1 VKRFVRSLITPERL
15 RVLGLPVPWI
25 AFAVVQLFVLWEG
38 WVLPNQ
44 PMGDVYNVYGPW
56 SSEALQGRVVGVT
69 EPWVYPPV
77 ALVPMLLPRLLVLIT
92 DYTMAWA
99 VMVVILNAIG
109 FGMLLGRGTSRARVL
124 AASFWVLFA
133 LALGPIGLYRI
144 DAVTVPLAVIAV
156 LILARHPRIAGVL
169 FAIGAWIKIWPG
181 AMLVA
186 AVVALRSRWR
196 VLVPAIV
203 FSCAVMLIVVLGGGA
218 GHLFG
223 FLTTQSDRGL
233 QVEAPVSTPYAWAA
247 MLRLPGAAVVYN
259 QDIVTFQVTGAGA
272 DVVSALTT
280 PLLVLVAAAIAIIG
294 AVKARAGVSQ
304 RRLLPPL
311 ALALVLAFIVCNK
324 VGSPQFQIWLIAPVV
339 LWILWDRRD
348 VLPYALLAIAAA
360 LLTQFIYPIMYDRV
374 LTAHFSAVLLLTAR
388 NAILVGMLV
397 ALIVRLVRLP
407 VVRPMVQAGT
417 TVPAA
422 GTDEPTFAA
431 GAGAFAAGEE
441 ERQP

>member
-1 VKRFVRSLITPERL
+1 MKRLVGSLLTPDRL

-25 AFAVVQLFVLWEG
+25 AFIVVQLFVLWEG

-56 SSEALQGRVVGVT
+56 SARALQGDVVGVT

-77 ALVPMLLPRLLVLIT
+77 ALVPMLLPRLLVLIS

-99 VMVVILNAIG
+99 VMVVILNLIG

-144 DAVTVPLAVIAV
+144 DAVTVPLAVIAA
-156 LILARHPRIAGVL
+156 LILARHPRVAGVL

-186 AVVALRSRWR
+186 AVVALRSRWQVLMPAAIFSGAV
-196 VLVPAIV
+196 VLV
-203 FSCAVMLIVVLGGGA
+203 VVLGGGA

-233 QVEAPVSTPYAWAA
+233 QVEAPVSTPYFWAA
-247 MLRLPGAAVVYN
+247 VLRLPGAGVVYN
-259 QDIVTFQVTGAGA
+259 QEIVTFQVTGAGDA
-272 DVVSALTT
+272 VVSALTT

-294 AVKARAGVSQ
+294 VIKVRAGASQ
-304 RRLLPPL
+304 RQLLPPL
-311 ALALVLAFIVCNK
+311 TLALVLAFIVCNK
-324 VGSPQFQIWLIAPVV
+324 VGSPQFQIWLIAPLV
-339 LWILWDRRD
+339 LWILWSRRG
-348 VLPYALLAIAAA
+348 VLPYAVLAIASA
-360 LLTQFIYPIMYDRV
+360 LLTQFIYPIMYDKV
-374 LTAHFSAVLLLTAR
+374 LTAHISAGLLLTAR

-397 ALIVRLVRLP
+397 ALIVQLVRLP
-407 VVRPMVQAGT
+407 VSRSVVQAGVT
-417 TVPAA
+417 ASASDIDAPV
-422 GTDEPTFAA
+422 
-431 GAGAFAAGEE
+431 FAAGEE
-441 ERQP
+441 ERQS

>member
-1 VKRFVRSLITPERL
+1 MKRLVGSLLTPDRL

-25 AFAVVQLFVLWEG
+25 AFIIVQLFVLWEG

-56 SSEALQGRVVGVT
+56 SARALQGEVVGVT

-77 ALVPMLLPRLLVLIT
+77 ALVPMLLPRLLVLIP

-99 VMVVILNAIG
+99 VMVVILNFVA

-124 AASFWVLFA
+124 AASFWVLYA
-133 LALGPIGLYRI
+133 LALGSIGMYRI
-144 DAVTVPLAVIAV
+144 DAVTVPIAVIAV
-156 LILARHPRIAGVL
+156 LILARHPRVAGVL

-186 AVVALRSRWR
+186 AVMALRSRWQLLMPAIIFSGAV
-196 VLVPAIV
+196 VLV
-203 FSCAVMLIVVLGGGA
+203 VVLGGGA

-247 MLRLPGAAVVYN
+247 MLHLPGAAVVYN
-259 QDIVTFQVTGAGA
+259 QDIVTFQVTGAGDA
-272 DVVSALTT
+272 VVSALTT
-280 PLLVLVAAAIAIIG
+280 PVLVLVAAAIAIIG
-294 AVKARAGVSQ
+294 VIKVRAGASQ

-311 ALALVLAFIVCNK
+311 ALAMVLAFIVCNK
-324 VGSPQFQIWLIAPVV
+324 VGSPQFQIWLIAPIV
-339 LWILWDRRD
+339 LWILWSRRG
-348 VLPYALLAIAAA
+348 VLPYALLSIASA
-360 LLTQFIYPIMYDRV
+360 LLTQFIYPITYDRV
-374 LTAHFSAVLLLTAR
+374 LTAHISAVLLLTAR
-388 NAILVGMLV
+388 NAILVAMLV
-397 ALIVRLVRLP
+397 ALIVHLVRLP
-407 VVRPMVQAGT
+407 VARSVVQAGVT
-417 TVPAA
+417 ASISDIEAP
-422 GTDEPTFAA
+422 
-431 GAGAFAAGEE
+431 AFATGEE